1 MGNVVSSAGLA
12 PVAPAFKQA
21 VKARRPRIALLT
33 PYGGGNLG
41 DAAIQDAMIANIR
54 LRLPDVQFSGI
65 SKSCENFLD
74 RHGEDAFP
82 IQAVSLRSY
91 GLSPGRLAEQRRREK
106 DSHTGA
112 PSQNDP
118 GAWTGAIKTT
128 LKSVPVLWQCL
139 KVGVAIP
146 QEIRHS
152 IKGYRFLCTQ
162 DLLIVSGGG
171 QLSDLHG
178 GAWAHPFVLFKWA
191 VLAGIARVPFAIA
204 SVGAHGEFGSTL
216 SRVFLSAA
224 LRSARYRS
232 YRDQKTREL
241 TTVLLQRVAA
251 DPVVP
256 DLVFSMPRSQLPP
269 PAGIRGIAQRRTVVA
284 ISPMAFAKPGRWP
297 TEDRALHDRYLCEMA
312 EVLSQLLRREYFLV
326 IVYSSLFDDESV
338 IPELLAR
345 LDDESKQR
353 LAAQMH
359 LPTIATWKDLVAT
372 LRDVDLLIAS
382 RLHSTILGF
391 VSETPLIA
399 VSFDPKVDWVMQDLG
414 QTDYLLQ
421 IGDFTAKDVIDRLDR
436 LMLCKNVVSR
446 QIASYRH
453 RIASV
458 FAKQYD
464 TLAEFATT
472 SSGGQT

>member
-1 MGNVVSSAGLA
+1 
-12 PVAPAFKQA
+12 
-21 VKARRPRIALLT
+21 
-33 PYGGGNLG
+33 
-41 DAAIQDAMIANIR
+41 MIANIR

-91 GLSPGRLAEQRRREK
+91 GLSPGRLAEQQRREQE
-106 DSHTGA
+106 SHTGE
-112 PSQNDP
+112 PSQKQR
-118 GAWTGAIKTT
+118 GARAGALKTT
-128 LKSVPVLWQCL
+128 LKSMPVLWQCL
-139 KVGVAIP
+139 KMAAIIP

-152 IKGYRFLCTQ
+152 IKGYRFLCRH

-191 VLAGIARVPFAIA
+191 VLAGVARVPYAIA
-204 SVGAHGEFGSTL
+204 SVGAHGEAASTL
-216 SRVFLSAA
+216 SRVFLSTA
-224 LRSARYRS
+224 LRIALYRS
-232 YRDQKTREL
+232 YRDQKTREFA
-241 TTVLLQRVAA
+241 TDLLQRVAA

-256 DLVFSMPRSQLPP
+256 DLAFSLPPSELPP
-269 PAGIRGIAQRRTVVA
+269 PASIRYIAQWRTVVA
-284 ISPMAFAKPGRWP
+284 ISPIAFAKPGRWP
-297 TEDRALHDRYLCEMA
+297 TEDRALHDRYLCEIA
-312 EVLSQLLRREYFLV
+312 EVLSQLLRREYFVV

-359 LPTIATWKDLVAT
+359 VPTIATWRDLVGT

-391 VSETPLIA
+391 VSGAPVIA

-421 IGDFTAKDVIDRLDR
+421 IRDFTATDVIDRLDR
-436 LMLCKNVVSR
+436 LKLCKDVVLR

-458 FAKQYD
+458 FAQQYD
-464 TLAEFATT
+464 TLAEFAAA
-472 SSGGQT
+472 SSRGQN